1 MEKPQ
6 PCLLALSPD
15 LRRTVSPPGVSE
27 RHEFAPGQVV
37 TPLAPVSA
45 FAVDQRNLVE
55 AANHRTGDT
64 ADAQRSGQFGP
75 GVVVFTAVPQFEQ
88 AQPGVG
94 PVAAIG
100 ASRRRN
106 PRAA

>member
-1 MEKPQ
+1 M
-6 PCLLALSPD
+6 
-15 LRRTVSPPGVSE
+15 
-27 RHEFAPGQVV
+27 
-37 TPLAPVSA
+37 
-45 FAVDQRNLVE
+45 DQRNLVE

-88 AQPGVG
+88 AQPGVPG

>member
-1 MEKPQ
+1 M
-6 PCLLALSPD
+6 
-15 LRRTVSPPGVSE
+15 VSPPGVSE
-27 RHEFAPGQVV
+27 RHEFAPGQVF

-64 ADAQRSGQFGP
+64 VDAQRCGPQFGP

-88 AQPGVG
+88 AQPGVPG